1 MIPEV
6 PDDADLLS
14 MMPVVSYGD
23 GVDGPEAFGGHRCG
37 ARHLSSVLPAI
48 SAAIG
53 HPVATDVHPD
63 PAQLQ
68 RALGLPDVERAVVV
82 LVDGLGFWN
91 LVSRAGH
98 APYLR
103 SLLGEDA
110 GGRPLSTCIPSTTA
124 AAMGVFGTGTCP
136 GMTGMTGYT
145 QLNPRTGELC
155 QLIQFRDAP
164 KPTELQRRPTVF
176 ESLVAQGV
184 RVSSCGLSRFADSPL
199 TRAALRGSEYLSG
212 DSPAARIA
220 LASRASRTPGLTYVY
235 VRDIDKTGHSDGWDS
250 QAWVAALE
258 RVDARLARLRRSLPQ
273 GTLIVIVADHGMVSS
288 DSARRIDVA
297 AEPDLSEGVRL
308 IGGEPRAPMLY
319 VEKGTNPEAVAERW
333 RRRLEGHAM
342 VALRGEAVD
351 AGLLGPVEPR
361 VLDMLGDVLVW
372 AADRTTIV
380 DSRTQSDMATRLPGV
395 HGSRTMLETDIPCL
409 VDVA

>member
-6 PDDADLLS
+6 PDDADLVA
-14 MMPVVSYGD
+14 MMPVVTYGD
-23 GVDGPEAFGGHRCG
+23 GTDGPAAFGGRRCG
-37 ARHLSSVLPAI
+37 ARHLSAVLPAV

-53 HPVATDVHPD
+53 HPVATPVHRD
-63 PAQLQ
+63 PARLQ
-68 RALGLPDVERAVVV
+68 RALGLPDASRAVVV

-103 SLLGEDA
+103 SLLGEPTGA
-110 GGRPLSTCIPSTTA
+110 RPLSTCIPSTTA

-136 GMTGMTGYT
+136 GMTGMAGYT

-155 QLIQFRDAP
+155 QIIQFRGAERP
-164 KPTELQRRPTVF
+164 AELQRRPTVF
-176 ESLVAQGV
+176 ESLAGQGV
-184 RVSSCGLSRFADSPL
+184 RVTSCGLPRFADSPL
-199 TRAALRGSEYLSG
+199 TQAALRGTEYVSA

-220 LASRASRTPGLTYVY
+220 LAAKASRTPGLTYMY
-235 VRDIDKTGHSDGWDS
+235 VRDVDKSGHSEGWDS
-250 QAWVAALE
+250 QSWVATLE
-258 RVDARLARLRRSLPQ
+258 RVDSRLARLRRSLPQ
-273 GTLIVIVADHGMVSS
+273 GTLVVIVADHGMVSS
-288 DSARRIDVA
+288 DPAHRIDVA
-297 AEPDLSEGVRL
+297 VEPALSEGVRL

-319 VEKGTNPEAVAERW
+319 VGEGTDPAAVADRW
-333 RRRLEGHAM
+333 RRRLEGHAV
-342 VALRGEAVD
+342 VALRDEAVD
-351 AGLLGPVEPR
+351 SGLMGPVEPR
-361 VLDMLGDVLVW
+361 VLSMLGDVLVW
-372 AADRTTIV
+372 AGDRTTIV